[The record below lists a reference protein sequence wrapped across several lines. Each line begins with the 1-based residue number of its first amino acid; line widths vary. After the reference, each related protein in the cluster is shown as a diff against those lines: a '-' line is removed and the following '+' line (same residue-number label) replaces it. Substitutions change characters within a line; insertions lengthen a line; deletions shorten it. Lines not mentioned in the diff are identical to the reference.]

1 MLSLCFII
9 TKYIYLIYL
18 FSILLLY
25 GMLILFC
32 STLSLYSPSNHPAVS
47 SRAQRPWEWETID
60 WGLWNHEHLE
70 IFLLL
75 SWFVSG
81 ILSKQC
87 SLPTVSLNS
96 DGTLLISLKIGWM
109 SLSTIAIPS
118 RLLLWHKMPLSNV
131 FTSGHYEWQV
141 GHHHSNPLLSDKFFL
156 HSCFCSQCNQFQTRY
171 SPCFH

>member
-1 MLSLCFII
+1 MLCLCFII

-25 GMLILFC
+25 GMFILFC

-47 SRAQRPWEWETID
+47 SRAQRPWEWDTID

-109 SLSTIAIPS
+109 SLSTIHCHSFPS
-118 RLLLWHKMPLSNV
+118 SSLTQDALVKRFHLWKLWMASWPSSFKSPLV
-131 FTSGHYEWQV
+131 W
-141 GHHHSNPLLSDKFFL
+141 
-156 HSCFCSQCNQFQTRY
+156 
-171 SPCFH
+171 